1 MKKVFES
8 YASFY
13 DALYREK
20 DYNAEC
26 DFLEEVFKKYSAP
39 VKSILDV
46 GCGTGGHS
54 LLLAE
59 RGYDVS
65 GVDLSSHMLS
75 IAKAKANEKGLNL
88 KLKEGDA
95 RDFKFDE
102 KFDAVVSMFAV
113 MGYQV
118 TNGDIDNAFK
128 RVREHL
134 KPGGLFVF
142 DVWFGPAVL
151 TDRPS
156 DKVLI
161 IDNGDEKIIRMTRP
175 KLNVMNHTV
184 DVNFTVM
191 RTKGSTII
199 ENTEETHP
207 MRFFFPQ
214 ELEYFLNNNNMK
226 ILDISPFL
234 RLDEEVTLESW
245 NISVVAKAE

>member
-46 GCGTGGHS
+46 GCGTGGH
-54 LLLAE
+54 
-59 RGYDVS
+59 
-65 GVDLSSHMLS
+65 LS
-75 IAKAKANEKGLNL
+75 IAKEKAAEEGLSL

-95 RDFKFDE
+95 RSFEFGE

-113 MGYQV
+113 MGYQI
-118 TNGDIDNAFK
+118 TNEDIDKAFK

-134 KPGGLFVF
+134 KSGGLFVF
-142 DVWFGPAVL
+142 DIWFGPAVL

-161 IDNGDEKIIRMTRP
+161 IEHGDEKIIRMTRP
-175 KLNVMNHTV
+175 DLSVMNHTV
-184 DVNFTVM
+184 DVKFTVM
-191 RTKGSTII
+191 RTKDNTII

-214 ELEYFLNNNNMK
+214 ELEYFLKNNNMK
-226 ILDISPFL
+226 MLDICPFL
-234 RLDEEVTLESW
+234 KLDEKVTLASW
-245 NISVVAKAE
+245 NISVIAKAE

>member
-54 LLLAE
+54 LLLAK

-65 GVDLSSHMLS
+65 GVDLSPHMLS
-75 IAKAKANEKGLNL
+75 IAKEKAAEEGLSL

-95 RDFKFDE
+95 RSFEFGE

-113 MGYQV
+113 MGYQI
-118 TNGDIDNAFK
+118 TNEDIDKAFK

-134 KPGGLFVF
+134 KSGGLFVF
-142 DVWFGPAVL
+142 DIWFGPAVL

-161 IDNGDEKIIRMTRP
+161 IEHGDEKIIRMTRP
-175 KLNVMNHTV
+175 DLSVMNHTV
-184 DVNFTVM
+184 DVKFTVM
-191 RTKGSTII
+191 RTKDNTII

-214 ELEYFLNNNNMK
+214 ELEYFLKNNNMK
-226 ILDISPFL
+226 MLDICPFL
-234 RLDEEVTLESW
+234 KLDEKVTLASW
-245 NISVVAKAE
+245 NISVIAKAE